1 MIEQPD
7 SNIHLLSTGGLFNL
21 WNELPRLSVMVMELC
36 WIVPWFQL
44 ITLAV
49 KDAPPGR
56 IALVFSAIVMLAYLL
71 VRSIFHLSLK
81 ENIRRGIFIGFIILS
96 AILSMRIILYSQHQA
111 TDLWALYNRPL
122 DSMND
127 FRELIL
133 PEAMVIF
140 FILFLTRRGFVLAR
154 DWGGASSVINS
165 IQTSIV
171 AFVIYGTLGRE
182 SADDVITAN
191 LFIFLLAAIFGM
203 VTARIGSIRLQRG
216 GRGVR
221 FNLRWLGSILST
233 TVIITGIAA
242 AVAVFSASQVERMK
256 QLLKLIFYSVF
267 FFIATPF
274 FTLVSRLFPALE
286 SLQDALQTAEAEQ
299 NVPQWEMEDSTTSP
313 QGYPL
318 EDTFASGA
326 EFLLQL
332 RFMVLV
338 ILIIVATILIIRM
351 VMRQQSRNVTGTDDE
366 RQSLIEGRGLFKF
379 LLDLLR
385 LRAKHTA
392 ESLANAARLN
402 RREKMRAAARIRG
415 IYADLMELCDDLGHA
430 RTLSQTPQEFLPK
443 VVYLFPQNSNELY
456 LITDSYQRVRYGE
469 LPEIRQEVE
478 EVEFAWKQIQG
489 QGEILKKNLQSNS

>member
-1 MIEQPD
+1 MTEQPD
-7 SNIHLLSTGGLFNL
+7 DNFRLLSTGGWFNL
-21 WNELPRLSVMVMELC
+21 WNELPRLSVMILELC
-36 WIVPWFQL
+36 WMVPWFQL

-56 IALVFSAIVMLAYLL
+56 IALVFSVLVMLAYLL
-71 VRSIFHLSLK
+71 ARSIFHLSLK
-81 ENIRRGIFIGFIILS
+81 ENIRRGVFIGFIILL
-96 AILSMRIILYSQHQA
+96 AILSMWIILYSQHQA
-111 TDLWALYNRPL
+111 TDLWVLYNRPL
-122 DSMND
+122 NSMND
-127 FRELIL
+127 FRELIP

-140 FILFLTRRGFVLAR
+140 FVLFLTRRGFALAR
-154 DWGGASSVINS
+154 DWGGANSVINS
-165 IQTSIV
+165 IQVSIV
-171 AFVIYGTLGRE
+171 AFVIYGAVARE
-182 SADDVITAN
+182 SADDVITVN

-242 AVAVFSASQVERMK
+242 AVAVFSASQAERMK
-256 QLLKLIFYSVF
+256 QLLKLIFYSAF
-267 FFIATPF
+267 FFVATPF

-286 SLQDALQTAEAEQ
+286 SLQDALQTAEVEQ
-299 NVPQWEMEDSTTSP
+299 NVPEWEMEDGTLP
-313 QGYPL
+313 QGNL
-318 EDTFASGA
+318 VENAVASGI

-332 RFMVLV
+332 RFIVLV
-338 ILIIVATILIIRM
+338 ILLIVATILIIRM
-351 VMRQQSRNVTGTDDE
+351 VLRQQSRNVAGTDDE
-366 RQSLIEGRGLFKF
+366 RQSLLEGRGLFKF

-392 ESLANAARLN
+392 ERLANTARLN
-402 RREKMRAAARIRG
+402 RREKMRAAARIRR

-443 VVYLFPQNSNELY
+443 VVYLFPQNSNDLY

-469 LPEIRQEVE
+469 LPETRQEGE
-478 EVEFAWKQIQG
+478 DVEFAWKQIRV

>member
-7 SNIHLLSTGGLFNL
+7 DNIHLLSTGGWFNL
-21 WNELPRLSVMVMELC
+21 WNELPRLSVLIMELC
-36 WIVPWFQL
+36 WMVPWFQL

-49 KDAPPGR
+49 KDTPPGR
-56 IALVFSAIVMLAYLL
+56 IALVFSVLVMLAYLM
-71 VRSIFHLSLK
+71 VRTIFHLSLK

-96 AILSMRIILYSQHQA
+96 AILSMWIILYNQHQA
-111 TDLWALYNRPL
+111 TDLWALYNQPL

-127 FRELIL
+127 FRELIP

-140 FILFLTRRGFVLAR
+140 FVLFLTRRGFALAR
-154 DWGGASSVINS
+154 DWGGANSVINS

-171 AFVIYGTLGRE
+171 AFVIYGALGRE

-191 LFIFLLAAIFGM
+191 LFVFLLAAIFGM

-256 QLLKLIFYSVF
+256 QLLRVVFYSAF

-299 NVPQWEMEDSTTSP
+299 NVPEWELENSTSP

-318 EDTFASGA
+318 EDTLGSGV

-332 RFMVLV
+332 RFIVLV

-351 VMRQQSRNVTGTDDE
+351 VLRQQSRNVTGTDDE
-366 RQSLIEGRGLFKF
+366 RQSLLEGRGIFKF

-385 LRAKHTA
+385 LQAKQTA

-402 RREKMRAAARIRG
+402 RREKMRAAARIRR

-456 LITDSYQRVRYGE
+456 QITDSYQRVRYGE

-478 EVEFAWKQIQG
+478 DVEFAWKQIQAK
-489 QGEILKKNLQSNS
+489 GEILKKNLQLSK